1 MGKRKQSQIS
11 LKVQSGNALE
21 FKADVLALKYA
32 QNLYGI
38 DAVAADLLFTED
50 DDFATLLP
58 EVSGFRLL
66 ATKGKIAAK
75 ALLFVGVKPLRQ
87 FGYPEIREFGKKVLT
102 SLASA
107 VPEINHLCLT
117 IHGAGYGLDET
128 EAFESEVA
136 GLLDAIKSGD
146 YPERLQRITI
156 VERSVARAKRLKN
169 VLARLLPN
177 GRIEVGQGGDI
188 KELGDKATEH
198 LRSVGSASED
208 KPHIFVAMPF
218 ADEMDNT
225 FYFGIQEPINAAG
238 FLCERADLAV
248 FVGDVMAWVK
258 QRIASSA
265 LVIAELSTA
274 NPNVYLEVGFAW
286 GCGLPTV
293 LLFQHGVQIPF
304 DVQSQRRI
312 TYNPL
317 KIKDLAEALRKELDG
332 LRKNLTG

>member
-1 MGKRKQSQIS
+1 MSKRKQSQII
-11 LKVQSGNALE
+11 LKIQSGNALE

-32 QNLYGI
+32 QEFYGV
-38 DAVAADLLFTED
+38 DAAVADLLFTEED
-50 DDFATLLP
+50 DLFTLLP
-58 EVSGFRLL
+58 KVSGFRLL

-75 ALLFVGVKPLRQ
+75 AILFVGVKPLRQ

-107 VPEINHLCLT
+107 APEINHICLT

-136 GLLDAIKSGD
+136 GLLDAIKSED

-156 VERSVARAKRLKN
+156 VERNVARADRLKN
-169 VLARLLPN
+169 VLARLLPS
-177 GRIEVGQGGDI
+177 GLVEVDRQGEI

-198 LRSVGSASED
+198 LRSVGYASSN

-218 ADEMDNT
+218 AEEMDDI
-225 FYFGIQEPINAAG
+225 FHYGIQGAVNAAG
-238 FLCERADLAV
+238 FLCERADLSI
-248 FVGDVMAWVK
+248 FVGDVMDWVK
-258 QRIASSA
+258 KRIESSQ
-265 LVIAELSTA
+265 LIIAELSTA

-286 GCGLPTV
+286 GCGRQTV
-293 LLFQHGVQIPF
+293 LLFQDGVKVPF

-312 TYNPL
+312 VYK
-317 KIKDLAEALRKELDG
+317 KIKDLEEKLRRELEG
-332 LRKNLTG
+332 LHNNLAG